1 MVSKPLSK
9 FKSIFEIDNLISE
22 VKLKLFSNIVSKYT
36 LFTINFAVTTIFLL
50 ISMAI
55 SLFLVL
61 AILQALNKIFAIFLN
76 IKIRKLSIKS
86 SYFQKVRDLG
96 KKLKY
101 LWDNQEI
108 DKKVDIKDSGNEKFE
123 GKLEGNIGNILSY

>member
-9 FKSIFEIDNLISE
+9 FKSIFEIDYLISE
-22 VKLKLFSNIVSKYT
+22 VKLKLFSNIVFKYA
-36 LFTINFAVTTIFLL
+36 LFTTNFAVTTIFLL
-50 ISMAI
+50 ISMGI

-61 AILQALNKIFAIFLN
+61 AILQALNKIFAIFLDT
-76 IKIRKLSIKS
+76 KIRKLSIKS

-101 LWDNQEI
+101 L
-108 DKKVDIKDSGNEKFE
+108 
-123 GKLEGNIGNILSY
+123 